1 MSHRIAYFGPA
12 GTYTEEAALSYG
24 GSAQFL
30 PLRTISAVA
39 SAVETGMADEGVVPI
54 ENSLEGSVLET
65 LDILIHESRLSI
77 RREILLPINHYL
89 VARPGTN
96 VTDIQVVFSHTQA
109 LGQCR
114 RFLERCF
121 GPSLQMVAS
130 LSTTEA
136 VRQMLDSD
144 RPSAAICSKRA
155 AYLYGAEILASAIQD
170 RSSNVTRFVVLGH
183 EEHPRTGID
192 KTSFCF
198 SYDDDKPG
206 LLYEAL
212 RIFAERVI
220 NLSKMESRPTKEVIG
235 RYIFLI
241 DCHGHR
247 SEPNL
252 SAALESLRTQ
262 ATTLKIFGSYPR
274 ED

>member
-1 MSHRIAYFGPA
+1 MSKRIAYFGPA
-12 GTYTEEAALSYG
+12 GTYTEEAALSYDA
-24 GSAQFL
+24 SAQLL

-77 RREILLPINHYL
+77 RREILLPINHCL
-89 VARPGTN
+89 VARPGTQ
-96 VTDIQVVFSHTQA
+96 VPDIQVVFTHTQP

-121 GPSLQMVAS
+121 GPNLQIAAS
-130 LSTTEA
+130 LSTTDA

-155 AYLYGAEILASAIQD
+155 AELYGAEVLASGIQD
-170 RSSNVTRFVVLGH
+170 RSSNVTRFVILAH
-183 EEHPRTGID
+183 EDHPRTGTD
-192 KTSFCF
+192 RTSFCF

-212 RIFAERVI
+212 RIFAERGI
-220 NLSKMESRPTKEVIG
+220 NLSKMESRPTKEVLG

-247 SEPNL
+247 TDPEVA
-252 SAALESLRTQ
+252 AALESLRVQT
-262 ATTLKIFGSYPR
+262 ATFKVFGSYPR